1 MSVLWEL
8 GQVQIETCILSECG
22 KERECRK
29 ERECGNRN
37 SYLER
42 VRWREGVKRTLSSS
56 PGVKSLEIR
65 HKNLINFFN
74 KNWN

>member
-42 VRWREGVKRTLSSS
+42 VR
-56 PGVKSLEIR
+56 
-65 HKNLINFFN
+65 
-74 KNWN
+74 

>member
-8 GQVQIETCILSECG
+8 GQVQIETCILRECG
-22 KERECRK
+22 K

-42 VRWREGVKRTLSSS
+42 VR
-56 PGVKSLEIR
+56 
-65 HKNLINFFN
+65 
-74 KNWN
+74 